1 MQPLSTFENI
11 NLIPLKVKVEGATIV
26 VVLLKLQ
33 VNHLPLCDGHV
44 VVVGL
49 LRGEL
54 LVLMKSF
61 GSFPQHRL
69 KNHRKQLFAVV
80 FSFSRLFFLKFT

>member
-1 MQPLSTFENI
+1 M
-11 NLIPLKVKVEGATIV
+11 KVRIEGVTIV

-44 VVVGL
+44 VVVSL
-49 LRGEL
+49 LSGEL

-61 GSFPQHRL
+61 GSFSQHRL
-69 KNHRKQLFAVV
+69 YSTANNILQ
-80 FSFSRLFFLKFT
+80 